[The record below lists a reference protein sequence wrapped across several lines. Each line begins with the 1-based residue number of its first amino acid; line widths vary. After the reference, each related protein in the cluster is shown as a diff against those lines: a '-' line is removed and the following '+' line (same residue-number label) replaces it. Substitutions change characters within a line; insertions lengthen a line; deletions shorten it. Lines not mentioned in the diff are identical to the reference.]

1 MAHIKLTNGQIKAID
16 KEKAYH
22 LWYVLTGEQEGTEEQ
37 QAFCET
43 VAEIYLNYKDP
54 DCPKSYLEQR
64 ATIHRKMEYQP
75 SLPTFRKEETWE
87 QKHLLND

>member
-1 MAHIKLTNGQIKAID
+1 MAHIRTVNGKIRSID
-16 KEKAYH
+16 RDKAYGI
-22 LWYVLTGEQEGTEEQ
+22 WRVLSGEEQGTEEQ

-54 DCPKSYLEQR
+54 DCPKSYLAQR

-75 SLPTFRKEETWE
+75 KLPNFKKEESWE
-87 QKHLLND
+87 EKHLLND